1 MYHFTNNSECTY
13 FNSLHSCRAFLPL
26 CATLFSRKPEAT
38 ESSEDEDEEK
48 PLQMDEGGPKGQENG
63 SGLGS
68 SSGSDSESS
77 SSGSSSGSDDSDSNE
92 D

>member
-1 MYHFTNNSECTY
+1 MYVFQQFAQLSCISP
-13 FNSLHSCRAFLPL
+13 SLCHPL
-26 CATLFSRKPEAT
+26 LFSRKPEAT